1 MDSFEALLTLFKSGI
16 APWFI
21 LAAWGLK
28 EFFSFLLRWKAA
40 DSAVAKEY
48 TPDDEWRK
56 YCITKFDSIVNG
68 VSELA
73 ATVKVLESQQQTIR
87 LQVSRI
93 ENDMRQGG
101 HYGRH

>member
-1 MDSFEALLTLFKSGI
+1 MEALLSLIKSGA
-16 APWFI
+16 APWFV
-21 LAAWGLK
+21 LAAWIIK
-28 EFFSFLLRWKAA
+28 EFFSFLLRWKKA
-40 DSAVAKEY
+40 DTAEAKEY
-48 TPDDEWRK
+48 KPDDEWRK
-56 YCITKFDSIVNG
+56 YCIAKFDSIVDG